1 MGHCDGAMEGIMKVT
16 PGEIAYLEDV
26 KRRPF
31 YHTGKP
37 RRAWRELDDWA
48 RSSWEHNPTPR
59 DWDGGER

>member
-1 MGHCDGAMEGIMKVT
+1 MKVT